1 MCIPSATP
9 FWRSESDTNG
19 SGEWSGSVARPEPL
33 CASRLGVGPGP
44 TETTTMATKKKSAGK
59 RGRPTA
65 LTPGQ
70 VLERTFKG
78 KALKLKVTE
87 DGFVLDRKSYKSL
100 TAAAKA
106 ATGYASISGTRFWM
120 GNDAQ
125 GGAA

>member
-9 FWRSESDTNG
+9 FWHPESDTHGPGECSG
-19 SGEWSGSVARPEPL
+19 SGARLKPL
-33 CASRLGVGPGP
+33 CAPRSGVGPGP
-44 TETTTMATKKKSAGK
+44 TETTTMATKKRNAGK
-59 RGRPTA
+59 RGRPTT
-65 LTPGQ
+65 LTAGT

-78 KALKLKVTE
+78 KALRLKVTE

>member
-1 MCIPSATP
+1 MCIPFATP
-9 FWRSESDTNG
+9 FFGPEFDT
-19 SGEWSGSVARPEPL
+19 SGPCDWSGSVARPEPL
-33 CASRLGVGPGP
+33 CASRQGRGPGP
-44 TETTTMATKKKSAGK
+44 TETTTMATKKKTAGK
-59 RGRPTA
+59 RGRPTS
-65 LTPGQ
+65 LTAGT
-70 VLERTFKG
+70 VLERAFKG

-87 DGFVLDRKSYKSL
+87 DGFVLDRKTFKSL